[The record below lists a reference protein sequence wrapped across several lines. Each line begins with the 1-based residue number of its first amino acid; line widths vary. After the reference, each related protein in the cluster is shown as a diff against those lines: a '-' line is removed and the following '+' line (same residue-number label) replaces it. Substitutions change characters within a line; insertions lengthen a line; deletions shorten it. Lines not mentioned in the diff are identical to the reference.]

1 MRTPLVAL
9 LLVGCAA
16 KPPEPAALDTRNDA
30 CGSCRMAVSDARFAA
45 QLVVPGELP
54 VFFDDLGCARQYLKA
69 HAPGSG
75 AVVFVADHRT
85 RAWVRAEYGVYTR
98 LPGLDTPMGSR
109 IVAHSDV
116 ASRAADPDARGGT
129 DLRANEVF
137 GLP

>member
-1 MRTPLVAL
+1 
-9 LLVGCAA
+9 
-16 KPPEPAALDTRNDA
+16 
-30 CGSCRMAVSDARFAA
+30 MAVSDARFAA
-45 QLVVPGELP
+45 QLVVPGEVP
-54 VFFDDLGCARQYLKA
+54 VFFDDLGCARQYLQA
-69 HAPGSG
+69 HAPRSG

-109 IVAHSDV
+109 IVAHIDV